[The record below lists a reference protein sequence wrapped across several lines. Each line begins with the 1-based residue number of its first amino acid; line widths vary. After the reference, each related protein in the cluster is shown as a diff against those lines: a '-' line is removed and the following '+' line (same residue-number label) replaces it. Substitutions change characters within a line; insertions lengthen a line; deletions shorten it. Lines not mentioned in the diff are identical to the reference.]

1 MWWKFMSFHN
11 NATLTLV
18 FQICEKEYLRDLIPL
33 TANSLY
39 EVQTTIDSFL
49 LLFELNPL
57 SNCID
62 VLPVLFNT
70 LLELPFLSAR
80 TFLFT
85 ASLADCLL
93 LEGVCPHIDTKKD
106 TIIHWQGVFIGKSV
120 LQVASVYVYQSRLN
134 QFFSW

>member
-1 MWWKFMSFHN
+1 MSFHN

-57 SNCID
+57 STCID

-70 LLELPFLSAR
+70 LLELPLLSAR

-93 LEGVCPHIDTKKD
+93 LEGVCPHIHTKED
-106 TIIHWQGVFIGKSV
+106 TIIH
-120 LQVASVYVYQSRLN
+120 
-134 QFFSW
+134 

>member
-1 MWWKFMSFHN
+1 MSFHN
-11 NATLTLV
+11 NANLTLV

-57 SNCID
+57 STCID

-93 LEGVCPHIDTKKD
+93 LEGVCPHIHTKKD
-106 TIIHWQGVFIGKSV
+106 NNSPTGYFYREKCITGSLSLCISVKIKSILQLIISQ
-120 LQVASVYVYQSRLN
+120 
-134 QFFSW
+134 